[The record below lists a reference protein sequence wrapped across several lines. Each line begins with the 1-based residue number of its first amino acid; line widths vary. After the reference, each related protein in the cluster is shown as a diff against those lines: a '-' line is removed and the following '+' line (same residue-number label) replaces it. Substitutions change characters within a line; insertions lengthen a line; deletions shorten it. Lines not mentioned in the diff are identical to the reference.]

1 MVYNTFMLTILKTE
15 VFSDWF
21 HAQDKAV
28 KARIDARLV
37 RLELGHLGDA
47 KAIGDGVSELRFHVR
62 SGIRVYFMQEGQ
74 EIIILLAGGDK
85 DSQQKDI
92 KTAKKLARMV
102 KEE

>member
-1 MVYNTFMLTILKTE
+1 MVYNLFMLTILKTE

-21 HAQDKAV
+21 HAQDKTV

-85 DSQQKDI
+85 DSQRKDI

-102 KEE
+102 KED